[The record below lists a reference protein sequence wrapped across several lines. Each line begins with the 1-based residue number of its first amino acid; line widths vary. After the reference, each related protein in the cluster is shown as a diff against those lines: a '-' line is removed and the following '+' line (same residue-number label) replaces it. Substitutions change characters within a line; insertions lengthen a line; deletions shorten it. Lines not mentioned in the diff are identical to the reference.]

1 MTFEH
6 MRSQVAD
13 VYRSD
18 RWRKRVALMGERQV
32 IAIYHNMKERGQF
45 MKKKKRRIPESEEY
59 AEQITFMKMYP
70 ELFKRK

>member
-45 MKKKKRRIPESEEY
+45 TKKKKRRIPESEEY
-59 AEQITFMKMYP
+59 AEQITFMKLYP